1 MRSLAFLFATAT
13 IGVAPVFAQQ
23 APPPAEARITFTAK
37 RITQAKV
44 TGVADRSS
52 GRALMITDPVRVASI
67 SKLYVALG
75 ALRLVEEG
83 KLDLDRDVSDYLGW
97 RLRHPKFP
105 EAKITLRLL
114 FSHQS
119 GITDDA
125 DYLIPVD
132 ETIRA
137 KLADP
142 KAWDLNHAPGTWF
155 HYTNLNYPVIASI
168 METASGERFDR
179 LMMRTVMKPLKLD
192 ACFNWSGCSA
202 VRVKQ
207 AVVLYDEKGGVRRDD
222 LRGEAPAC
230 FGVPAKDGSCDISH
244 YQLGWN
250 GAIFSPQGGLRI
262 SVLDLART
270 GQMLLRSGKG
280 FLKPASFKQLTTPSW
295 RFDGSNGNSEQG
307 FFCAYGLAVQEIGS
321 GTSGC
326 NDQPFADGHIRF
338 GHAGEAYGLKSG
350 LWVDPKSG
358 TGIAYFTTS
367 VPDDAP
373 RGKTSF
379 YAIEEAIISER

>member
-13 IGVAPVFAQQ
+13 IAVAPLPAQQ
-23 APPPAEARITFTAK
+23 SPPPAEARITFTAK
-37 RITQAKV
+37 RIRHQKV
-44 TGVADRSS
+44 IGLADRSS
-52 GRALMITDPVRVASI
+52 GRALTITDPVRVASL

-97 RLRHPKFP
+97 RLRHPRFADVP
-105 EAKITLRLL
+105 ITLRLL
-114 FSHQS
+114 YSHQS
-119 GITDDA
+119 GISDDA

-132 ETIRA
+132 QTVRA
-137 KLADP
+137 KLAET
-142 KAWDLNHAPGTWF
+142 KAWDPKHAPGTWF

-168 METASGERFDR
+168 MEVASGERFDR
-179 LMMRTVMKPLKLD
+179 LMLRTVLKPLKLD

-202 VRVKQ
+202 ARIKQ

-222 LRGEAPAC
+222 LRGVMPGC
-230 FGVPAKDGSCDISH
+230 PGVPAKDGSCDISRT
-244 YQLGWN
+244 QLGWN

-262 SVLDLART
+262 SAYDLART
-270 GQMLLRSGKG
+270 GQMLLREGKG
-280 FLKPASFKQLTTPSW
+280 FLKPTSFKQLINFNW
-295 RFDGSNGNSEQG
+295 RFDGTNGDSEQG
-307 FFCAYGLAVQEIGS
+307 FFCAYGLAVQQIGS
-321 GTSGC
+321 GATGC
-326 NDQPFADGHIRF
+326 NDQPFGDRHIRY

-358 TGIAYFTTS
+358 TGIAYFTTA

-373 RGKTSF
+373 RGKTQF
-379 YAIEEAIISER
+379 YAVEEAIIGER